1 MNQWL
6 LTRVVFAL
14 SDILSCWKHIAKNLC
29 TRQDP
34 TQRSC
39 LQISTVRKWVDL
51 FWTSTFPTPLCI
63 PVTQMLV
70 PMQHLIQDI
79 LPGEPRGFWVVML
92 VKVLNWGKHFEWA
105 RCSHFID
112 YCVHRFTF
120 FFYQKPS
127 SYEALNKNCVH
138 LFQRLWYIV
147 SSSLMQ
153 RPLNHLKS
161 STF

>member
-1 MNQWL
+1 MPLPWMIFCHVERIPVSTYAQEASN
-6 LTRVVFAL
+6 TA
-14 SDILSCWKHIAKNLC
+14 ILPPIINIEKMI
-29 TRQDP
+29 
-34 TQRSC
+34 
-39 LQISTVRKWVDL
+39 DL

-63 PVTQMLV
+63 PITQMLV
-70 PMQHLIQDI
+70 QMQHLIQDI

-112 YCVHRFTF
+112 YCVHSFTF
-120 FFYQKPS
+120 FS
-127 SYEALNKNCVH
+127 TKNH
-138 LFQRLWYIV
+138 LHMKLWTKTVCIY
-147 SSSLMQ
+147 SRASDTFCPAQ

>member
-1 MNQWL
+1 MPLPWMIFCHVERIPVNTYAQEASN
-6 LTRVVFAL
+6 TA
-14 SDILSCWKHIAKNLC
+14 ILPPIINIEKMI
-29 TRQDP
+29 
-34 TQRSC
+34 
-39 LQISTVRKWVDL
+39 DL

-112 YCVHRFTF
+112 YCVHSFTF
-120 FFYQKPS
+120 FSTKNHLHMKLWTKTVCFYSRGSDTFCP
-127 SYEALNKNCVH
+127 A
-138 LFQRLWYIV
+138 
-147 SSSLMQ
+147 Q

>member
-1 MNQWL
+1 MPLPWMIFCHVERIPVNTYAQEASN
-6 LTRVVFAL
+6 TA
-14 SDILSCWKHIAKNLC
+14 ILPPIINIEKMI
-29 TRQDP
+29 
-34 TQRSC
+34 
-39 LQISTVRKWVDL
+39 DL

>member
-6 LTRVVFAL
+6 LTRVVFVL
-14 SDILSCWKHIAKNLC
+14 SDTLSCWKHIAKNLC
-29 TRQDP
+29 TRRDP

-112 YCVHRFTF
+112 YCVHSFTF
-120 FFYQKPS
+120 FS
-127 SYEALNKNCVH
+127 TKNH
-138 LFQRLWYIV
+138 LHMKLWTKTVCIY
-147 SSSLMQ
+147 SRASDTFCPAQ